1 MTALHFPDIRLTTN
15 KLFAAEDFD
24 AFLVSELSLS
34 TLCTFQV
41 DGHIPVD
48 YFSAEELE
56 GLPDPKLIAWKQLRP
71 LVFQLVKGNRLPG
84 QFKIVF
90 RLAGYNVEK
99 FLKQTGLSYRPE
111 DIGGL
116 FLNLRYMNQALSCYT
131 GTSLNVF
138 DLSKSLDHEWDRMV
152 KGFFRQKGIPFEEE
166 R

>member
-1 MTALHFPDIRLTTN
+1 MIALRFPDIRLTTSR
-15 KLFAAEDFD
+15 LFAAEDFD

-41 DGHIPVD
+41 DGHIPED

-56 GLPDPKLIAWKQLRP
+56 SLPDAKLIAWKQLRP
-71 LVFQLVKGNRLPG
+71 LIFQLVKGNRLPG

-111 DIGGL
+111 EVGGL
-116 FLNLRYMNQALSCYT
+116 FLNLRYMNQALSCCT

-138 DLSKSLDHEWDRMV
+138 DLSKNLDHEWDRMV
-152 KGFFRQKGIPFEEE
+152 KEFFRQKGIPFEEE